1 MAKKIISLVVFLLV
15 QALFYAGD
23 AAFFVDLGFSSDGQ
37 TYMFGEY
44 GKTDVTFQGYANIY
58 TIDVNKNDYV
68 PGGVFHGEGG
78 GTNPNKSSRAVFNEL
93 QEQAAFALARYSPL
107 TVPLKRTL
115 FLHENERKSPLE
127 ELNFKDYERATGQ
140 DVFYK
145 VRLSPTF
152 SGTGA
157 GTKSTLEIRVE
168 ERDARGELRHSY
180 RVGNPTVQR
189 SGITAYAIS
198 KIFTDESG
206 KSLVFVVEKTVADST
221 GSSIRYM
228 VESTR
233 RPSAF

>member
-37 TYMFGEY
+37 TYVFGEY
-44 GKTDVTFQGYANIY
+44 GKTDVTFQGYASVY

-68 PGGVFHGEGG
+68 AGEVYHAEAGGA
-78 GTNPNKSSRAVFNEL
+78 NPNKSSSAVFAEL
-93 QEQAAFALARYSPL
+93 QEKIAPSIEKYYPL
-107 TVPLKRTL
+107 KVPLKRTL
-115 FLHENERKSPLE
+115 FLRENEQKPPLE

-140 DVFYK
+140 DIFYT
-145 VRLSPTF
+145 VRLVPTF

-168 ERDARGELRHSY
+168 ERNERGELRHSY
-180 RVGNPTVQR
+180 RVGNPAVQR

-206 KSLVFVVEKTVADST
+206 QSLVFVVEKTVADST
-221 GSSIRYM
+221 GRSIRYM
-228 VESTR
+228 VEATR

>member
-1 MAKKIISLVVFLLV
+1 MAKKIISIVVFLFV

-37 TYMFGEY
+37 TYRFGEY
-44 GKTDVTFQGYANIY
+44 GKTDVNFIGYATIY
-58 TIDVNKNDYV
+58 TIDISKNDYV
-68 PGGVFHGEGG
+68 PGEVFRAESG
-78 GTNPNKSSRAVFNEL
+78 GTNQNKSSGAIFSEL
-93 QEQAAFALARYSPL
+93 QGKIAPSLARYSR
-107 TVPLKRTL
+107 VPLNRTL

-140 DVFYK
+140 DVFYT
-145 VRLSPTF
+145 VQLLPTF

-157 GTKSTLEIRVE
+157 RTTSTLEIRVE
-168 ERDARGELRHSY
+168 ERNEKGELRHSY
-180 RVGNPTVQR
+180 RVGNPAVQR
-189 SGITAYAIS
+189 TGITAYAIS

-206 KSLVFVVEKTVADST
+206 KNLVFVVEKTVADST

-228 VESTR
+228 VEATR